1 MIGLHASHAKLL
13 DPDSFPTRGDAA
25 YFRGLARVR
34 NVNVTLAELIFE
46 AQPYQRQIIMMREPV
61 SRYYSA
67 FHYYRQVTGDD
78 DVVRAGEGKTISWRV

>member
-1 MIGLHASHAKLL
+1 MSSLWGMG
-13 DPDSFPTRGDAA
+13 P
-25 YFRGLARVR
+25 RGLARVK

-67 FHYYRQVTGDD
+67 FHYYRQGITAHLIALDG
-78 DVVRAGEGKTISWRV
+78 GI